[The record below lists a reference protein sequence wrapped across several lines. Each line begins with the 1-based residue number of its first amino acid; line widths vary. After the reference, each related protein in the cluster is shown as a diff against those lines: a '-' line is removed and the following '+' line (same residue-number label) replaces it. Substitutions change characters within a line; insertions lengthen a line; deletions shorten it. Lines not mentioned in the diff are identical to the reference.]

1 MRRKAI
7 SHARRRVGKRI
18 RWGRVLVNVLL
29 LAVGLAMLS
38 PLIWALLTSFKLSA
52 DIVTETPTFMPRT
65 WTVEHYLKLPR
76 VAPFLR
82 FFFNS
87 VAVSSVSTVFVIV
100 GSTAA
105 GYVFAKYRFVGRQFL
120 LLLVISTILIPME
133 TYVIPLF
140 LTVRA
145 LHWVNSL
152 PGIIYPTI
160 IMSTGIFFLRQN
172 IASIPDELIDAARID
187 GASEF
192 TVLRH
197 VIFPA
202 AGSAIAAISIVN
214 WVYTWSLFL
223 WPLIVASSS
232 ETFTMEIGLMYFQRQ
247 YIVDYGGVFA
257 ATIVT
262 LLPVLVVFL
271 LFRRNIIEGIS
282 TTGMK

>member
-1 MRRKAI
+1 MSTGAVPNAI
-7 SHARRRVGKRI
+7 NPVRLRI
-18 RWGRVLVNVLL
+18 KYSRVLLNAFLLTAGLVMVL
-29 LAVGLAMLS
+29 
-38 PLIWALLTSFKLSA
+38 PIIWAALTSFKPSA
-52 DIVTETPTFMPRT
+52 DIVTETPTFLPTT
-65 WTVEHYLKLPR
+65 WTLEHYAKLPR
-76 VAPFLR
+76 IAPFLL

-87 VAVSSVSTVFVIV
+87 VLVSSVSTVFVIL

-105 GYVFAKYRFVGRQFL
+105 GYVFAKHRFVGRDFL

-140 LTVRA
+140 LTIRA
-145 LHWVNSL
+145 LHWVNSYA
-152 PGIIYPTI
+152 GIIYPTI

-197 VIFPA
+197 VVFPA
-202 AGSAIAAISIVN
+202 SMSAIAAIAIVN

-223 WPLIVASSS
+223 WPLIVASSAKK
-232 ETFTMEIGLMYFQRQ
+232 FTMEIGLMYFQRE

-257 ATIVT
+257 ATNIT
-262 LLPVLVVFL
+262 MLPLLIVFL
-271 LFRRNIIEGIS
+271 LFRRNIIQGIS

>member
-1 MRRKAI
+1 MSAGAMPNAI
-7 SHARRRVGKRI
+7 NPVRLRIKWSRVF
-18 RWGRVLVNVLL
+18 LNAFLL
-29 LAVGLAMLS
+29 TAGSVMML
-38 PLIWALLTSFKLSA
+38 PLIWAALTSFKPSA
-52 DIVTETPTFMPRT
+52 DIVTETPKFLPTT
-65 WTVEHYLKLPR
+65 WTLEHYAKLPR
-76 VAPFLR
+76 IAPFLR

-87 VAVSSVSTVFVIV
+87 LVVSSVSTVFVIL

-105 GYVFAKYRFVGRQFL
+105 GYVFAKHRFLGRDFL

-140 LTVRA
+140 LTIRA
-145 LHWVNSL
+145 LHWVNSYA
-152 PGIIYPTI
+152 GIIYPTI

-202 AGSAIAAISIVN
+202 SMSAIAAIAIVN

-223 WPLIVASSS
+223 WPLIVASSAS
-232 ETFTMEIGLMYFQRQ
+232 KFTMEIGLMYFQRE

-257 ATIVT
+257 ATNTT
-262 LLPVLVVFL
+262 LLPLLIVFL
-271 LFRRNIIEGIS
+271 VFRRNIIQGIS

>member
-1 MRRKAI
+1 VM
-7 SHARRRVGKRI
+7 
-18 RWGRVLVNVLL
+18 VL
-29 LAVGLAMLS
+29 
-38 PLIWALLTSFKLSA
+38 PIIWAALTSFKPSA
-52 DIVTETPTFMPRT
+52 DIVTETPTFLPTT
-65 WTVEHYLKLPR
+65 WTLEHYAKLPR
-76 VAPFLR
+76 IAPFLL

-87 VAVSSVSTVFVIV
+87 VLVSSVSTVFVIL

-105 GYVFAKYRFVGRQFL
+105 GYVFAKHRFVGRDFL

-140 LTVRA
+140 LTIRA
-145 LHWVNSL
+145 LHWVNSYA
-152 PGIIYPTI
+152 GIIYPTI

-197 VIFPA
+197 VVFPA
-202 AGSAIAAISIVN
+202 SMSAIAAIAIVN

-223 WPLIVASSS
+223 WPLIVASSAKK
-232 ETFTMEIGLMYFQRQ
+232 FTMEIGLMYFQRE

-257 ATIVT
+257 ATNIT
-262 LLPVLVVFL
+262 MLPLLIVFL
-271 LFRRNIIEGIS
+271 LFRRNIIQGIS

>member
-1 MRRKAI
+1 MSTGAVPNAI
-7 SHARRRVGKRI
+7 NPVRLRI
-18 RWGRVLVNVLL
+18 KYSRVLLNAFLLTAGLVMVL
-29 LAVGLAMLS
+29 
-38 PLIWALLTSFKLSA
+38 PIIWAALTSFKPSA
-52 DIVTETPTFMPRT
+52 DIVTETPTFLPTT
-65 WTVEHYLKLPR
+65 WTLEHYAKLPR
-76 VAPFLR
+76 IAPFLL

-87 VAVSSVSTVFVIV
+87 VLVSSVSTVFVIL

-105 GYVFAKYRFVGRQFL
+105 GYVFAKHRFLGRDFL

-140 LTVRA
+140 LTIRA
-145 LHWVNSL
+145 LHWVNSYA
-152 PGIIYPTI
+152 GIIYPTI

-197 VIFPA
+197 VVFLA
-202 AGSAIAAISIVN
+202 SMSAIAAIAIVN

-223 WPLIVASSS
+223 WPLIVASSAKK
-232 ETFTMEIGLMYFQRQ
+232 FTMEIGLMYFQRE

-257 ATIVT
+257 ATNIT
-262 LLPVLVVFL
+262 MLPLLIVFL
-271 LFRRNIIEGIS
+271 LFRRNIIQGIS

>member
-1 MRRKAI
+1 MSTGAVPNAI
-7 SHARRRVGKRI
+7 NPVRLRI
-18 RWGRVLVNVLL
+18 KYSRVLLNAFLLTAGLVMVL
-29 LAVGLAMLS
+29 
-38 PLIWALLTSFKLSA
+38 PIIWAALTSFKPSA
-52 DIVTETPTFMPRT
+52 DIVTETPTFLPTT
-65 WTVEHYLKLPR
+65 WTLEHYAKLPR
-76 VAPFLR
+76 IAPFLR

-87 VAVSSVSTVFVIV
+87 VVVSSVSTVFVIL

-105 GYVFAKYRFVGRQFL
+105 GYVFAKHRFVGRDFL

-140 LTVRA
+140 LTIRA
-145 LHWVNSL
+145 LHWVNSYA
-152 PGIIYPTI
+152 GIIYPTI

-197 VIFPA
+197 VVFPA
-202 AGSAIAAISIVN
+202 SMSAIAAIAIVN

-223 WPLIVASSS
+223 WPLIVASSAKK
-232 ETFTMEIGLMYFQRQ
+232 FTMEIGLMYFQRE

-257 ATIVT
+257 ATNIT
-262 LLPVLVVFL
+262 MLPLLIVFL
-271 LFRRNIIEGIS
+271 LFRRNIIQGIS